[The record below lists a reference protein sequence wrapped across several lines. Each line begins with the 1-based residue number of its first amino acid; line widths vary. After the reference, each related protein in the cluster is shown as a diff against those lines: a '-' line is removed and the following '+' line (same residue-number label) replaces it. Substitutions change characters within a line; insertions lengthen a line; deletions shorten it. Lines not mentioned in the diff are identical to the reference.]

1 MNNKNKTHKINIYN
15 CVLFLYLMTGI
26 SMPHRTVSADWML
39 VTIKQNIDQFITF
52 GSLEQMKN
60 TIELMKSHS
69 SSMNST

>member
-1 MNNKNKTHKINIYN
+1 
-15 CVLFLYLMTGI
+15 MTGI

-39 VTIKQNIDQFITF
+39 VTIKQNIDQYITF